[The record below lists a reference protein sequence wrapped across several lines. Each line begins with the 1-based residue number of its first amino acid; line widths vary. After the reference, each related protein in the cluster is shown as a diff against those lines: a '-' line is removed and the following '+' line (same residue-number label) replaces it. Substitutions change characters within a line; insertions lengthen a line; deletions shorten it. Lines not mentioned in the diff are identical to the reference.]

1 MRSTIA
7 TYLSL
12 RGRLLAVLLVCL
24 APWPGVAGHGLIYS
38 LSLDGRPDSYL
49 VGTMHSEDPRVT
61 ALLEQFSPMIEQ
73 VDVVAVEMV
82 PDAVT
87 LLAVGAATLLPAD
100 QRLRGLMADDQY
112 AALTSAALH
121 LGLSVEVLDRLKP
134 WAAAVTLGMPVSR
147 NGRFLDMEIYLRA
160 LALQR
165 RVVGLETAAEQL
177 AVFDGLTLDVQ
188 LSLLEEMIKNAH
200 QVPKQLEELTSVYLG
215 GDLVQIDRVAR
226 TQYENMPASIAQWFD
241 EQLLD
246 QRNARMLTRLAGLL
260 DSSSVLVA
268 VGAMHLA
275 GDTGLVAGLRR
286 LGYRV
291 EPLYTNGQ
299 KPGQDPPGLSRYE

>member
-7 TYLSL
+7 TYLSIP
-12 RGRLLAVLLVCL
+12 GLLAAVVLLIAVPRSG
-24 APWPGVAGHGLIYS
+24 AAGQGLIYS
-38 LSLDGRPDSYL
+38 VSRDGGPQSYL
-49 VGTMHSEDPRVT
+49 VGTMHSEDQRVT
-61 ALLEQFSPMIEQ
+61 GLLDQFGPLIER
-73 VDVVAVEMV
+73 VEVVVVEMV

-100 QRLRGLMADDQY
+100 QSLRGLIGDDRFG
-112 AALTSAALH
+112 ALTEAASQ
-121 LGLSVEVLDRLKP
+121 LGLPSDILNRLKP

-147 NGRFLDMEIYLRA
+147 TGRFLDMEIYLHA

-177 AVFDGLTLDVQ
+177 AVFDGMTLAVQ
-188 LSLLEEMIKNAH
+188 LVLLEEMVKNAQ
-200 QVPKQLEELTSVYLG
+200 QVPKQLEELTAVYLE
-215 GDLVQIDRVAR
+215 GDLESIDQVAR
-226 TQYENMPASIAQWFD
+226 AQYDGMPAPVARWFD

-246 QRNARMLTRLAGLL
+246 RRNARMLTRLPALL
-260 DSSSVLVA
+260 DNTSVLVA

-291 EPLYTNGQ
+291 ERP
-299 KPGQDPPGLSRYE
+299 